1 MASFNVDQ
9 ADFFLRS
16 EKGNEGNLDQEA
28 KTDVNEWDT
37 ESLLADPPSHQP
49 ESNVE
54 MQEAVNSAMIQS
66 TDSVF
71 HLVSHSE
78 TASDIHVTPCD
89 IKSSGEDDPLDKG
102 KELDSSALKYVNEE
116 SDVEMSS
123 VMIEEAELLNI
134 DSSKKDTI
142 TSEIDDTSERALLAD
157 DDASN
162 QLTRHLNE
170 DMDISQTSSDVKE
183 VSDFNFLKPN
193 SFHSLGIGSK
203 DSSAN
208 LANMESDVERELSDK
223 DKIHPHLPEKVF
235 NIDEETRMSLD
246 QTPLESSF
254 IYPSLPPKKLF
265 QMDDT
270 KDSDHSD
277 VETKLST
284 ITDTEDIR
292 LSHTISVDDATKD
305 SGASDSNIENPVI
318 KKPRRSSKESLGFSL
333 MEGIDAGKV
342 FSAENVFEYQWP
354 QDGGEWHLLQEQI
367 CEYLKVK
374 SFKRK
379 YPDLYRRICDKEEK
393 DFLRDKGVVTET
405 QSDLGLTALRSEE
418 VYDLMMKDYNEK
430 YKEYIAHLQEKQKK
444 VIREKHKEYSAAKLD
459 KSKIESYSKKATRC
473 AAEFNASLMR
483 DRKEERRAYFDLQT
497 FTVHYPKHKYKTID
511 PKLTKVGAYPVSLIP
526 GQYQEYYKK
535 YPSEELNYLPVKTV
549 LVDPPRLSSYVR
561 PPPAGVVLVPSEK
574 LKSKVAGSEGED
586 YDSSSAEE
594 EDNGLEET
602 IPNELLDNSKCIG
615 TDELDTPTVKGE
627 KKIKS
632 ALKKKVSKFLLSP
645 ERLKKVGKKSEIPI
659 VDKVE
664 ETGTPEVEE
673 KGANSASKM
682 PNKIHGL
689 EKCRICKKRSTKE
702 ERKAGKLVKCAQ
714 CGKIGHMS
722 CLDLTEE
729 LVAVIR
735 TYPWQCMECKTC
747 IECLDPY
754 DEDKM
759 MFCDRCDRGYHTFCI
774 GLSALPTGHWECTSC
789 QGCPA
794 LAYKSE
800 KKKLEQTLD
809 VEAKLDEEVKLD
821 LTQTPDNCLCV
832 NDDID
837 DKTNVLTNP
846 VFIKQ
851 DATTQ
856 DVTVKDV
863 KLSDGI
869 TPPVKIERRGRKR
882 KIVDPNAPPPEPKVT
897 PAAQKLGARQSKRL
911 KLKEEEEEE
920 RKKKEMEEKKMKRLK
935 KKKKVAASDEG
946 KDVVDEGVDDSLA
959 ILFDKNEEEEMAD
972 SMRKTEMTCPDN
984 ETASKETQQTCP
996 DNVIVSLTETQV
1008 TCQEN
1013 AVVSLTETQVTC
1025 QENAVVSLTET
1036 QVTCQ
1041 ENAVVSLIE
1050 TLVTCQENAV
1060 VSLTETLVTCQE
1072 NAVVSLTETLVTYQ
1086 EDKKDESVSKDVLA
1100 GGSETQGSSLDKES
1114 TGNQQLACQNDTT
1127 ASNSVANADLP
1138 TPQVATDTAPSQT
1151 QLADEDVGQTSSS
1164 RSNEGSSKTDLACRD
1179 IADNSLPTLSAGQS
1193 SSHLLENQSEMKSI
1207 VPGDV
1212 SSHVP
1217 SLLSGPCVPTP
1228 NILLSQPPPE
1238 SQDDLEAD
1246 VLILPSDVLFTEP
1259 KPEKTEQTDIQQDG
1273 SPSVSTCPTSAAQSA
1288 DSVELHQ
1295 LTESPVVVDQKP
1307 IDTTSNLD
1315 QNYDQEQDLINMSSD
1330 QMDEIVALIEPD

>member
-1 MASFNVDQ
+1 
-9 ADFFLRS
+9 
-16 EKGNEGNLDQEA
+16 
-28 KTDVNEWDT
+28 
-37 ESLLADPPSHQP
+37 
-49 ESNVE
+49 
-54 MQEAVNSAMIQS
+54 MQEAVNSATIQS

-78 TASDIHVTPCD
+78 TASDVHVTPCD

-102 KELDSSALKYVNEE
+102 KELDSSALKYVNED

-134 DSSKKDTI
+134 NSGKKDTI
-142 TSEIDDTSERALLAD
+142 TSEIDDASERALLAD

-246 QTPLESSF
+246 QTPIESSF

-305 SGASDSNIENPVI
+305 SGASDSNIEIPVI

-333 MEGIDAGKV
+333 MEGFDAGKV

-459 KSKIESYSKKATRC
+459 KSKIESYSKKAARC

-497 FTVHYPKHKYKTID
+497 FTVHYPKHKYKTIN

-645 ERLKKVGKKSEIPI
+645 ERLKKVGKKSDIPI

-664 ETGTPEVEE
+664 ETVTPEVEE

-800 KKKLEQTLD
+800 KTKLEQTLD

-821 LTQTPDNCLCV
+821 LTQTPDNSHCV

-837 DKTNVLTNP
+837 EKTNVLTNGANP
-846 VFIKQ
+846 VLIKQ

-869 TPPVKIERRGRKR
+869 TPLVKIERRGRKR

-897 PAAQKLGARQSKRL
+897 PAAQKPGARQSKRL

-920 RKKKEMEEKKMKRLK
+920 RKKKEMEEKKMKRLKK

-1013 AVVSLTETQVTC
+1013 AVVSLTKTQVTC
-1025 QENAVVSLTET
+1025 QENA
-1036 QVTCQ
+1036 
-1041 ENAVVSLIE
+1041 I
-1050 TLVTCQENAV
+1050 
-1060 VSLTETLVTCQE
+1060 VSLTETLVTC
-1072 NAVVSLTETLVTYQ
+1072 Q

-1100 GGSETQGSSLDKES
+1100 GGSETQGSSLEKEF

-1127 ASNSVANADLP
+1127 ASNSVANADL
-1138 TPQVATDTAPSQT
+1138 TTQQVATDTVPSKTQQVATDTVPSTTQQVATVTVPSTTQQVATDTVPSTTQQVATDTVPSTT

-1164 RSNEGSSKTDLACRD
+1164 ISNEGSSKTDLTCRD
-1179 IADNSLPTLSAGQS
+1179 IAENSVPTLSAGQS
-1193 SSHLLENQSEMKSI
+1193 SSHLLENPSEMKSI

-1212 SSHVP
+1212 SSHVSP
-1217 SLLSGPCVPTP
+1217 VLSDPCVPTS
-1228 NILLSQPPPE
+1228 NILPSQPPE
-1238 SQDDLEAD
+1238 SHDDLEAD

-1259 KPEKTEQTDIQQDG
+1259 KLEKTEQTDIQQDG

-1288 DSVELHQ
+1288 DSVDPHQ

-1315 QNYDQEQDLINMSSD
+1315 QTYDQEQDLTNMSSD
-1330 QMDEIVALIEPD
+1330 QMDEIVALIEHD